1 MKTILQNLL
10 LAIGIVAFVLLI
22 SICLASIVQSNERDN
37 IRNQRFDECQTIAE
51 QNQLGQEFIKN
62 CMN

>member
-10 LAIGIVAFVLLI
+10 LAIGIIASVLLI

-37 IRNQRFDECQTIAE
+37 IRNQRFDEWQTIAE